1 MKLEELINGA
11 EILRVIGDSRVEITD
26 VTSDSNSVTR
36 GGLFICIKGR
46 DYDGR
51 SFVRQAENYG
61 AAAIITETPTDT
73 ALVQAIVKSAR
84 KAMSVI
90 AANYYGRACDRLK
103 FIGVTGTNGKTTT
116 THFITSIL
124 ACAGIKCGLI
134 GTLGC
139 FYGGKY
145 VEATLTT
152 PDPLE
157 LHKTL
162 KEMEEAGVETV
173 VMEISAHAA
182 YLDKLYGLKFEAAA
196 FTNFSQDHLD
206 FFGDMENYKSAKL
219 KFFDENYCKY
229 IVVNADDET
238 GRLISERENAITYG
252 IENPADVFAIDV
264 KRTRDGQRFV
274 INLFDCIY
282 GVELNLGG
290 KFNVYNALAA
300 ATVCALCGVN
310 TEKAVEGLE
319 NLKGVNGR
327 MEKIYDGEF
336 SVYIDYAHTPDG
348 LKNALIALKPEAKKR
363 LICVFGCGGNRDEKK
378 RALMGEISGE
388 YADFTVITSDNPRY
402 EDPMDII
409 YEIEKGV
416 LRKTKKYVAVQ
427 ERAEGIKYAFDYAK
441 KGDVVLI
448 AGKGGEKYQEVFGI
462 KRLYNDKDTVKEITE
477 KCTR

>member
-1 MKLEELINGA
+1 MKLEKIINGV
-11 EILRVIGDSRVEITD
+11 ETVRVIGDVSVEITD
-26 VTSDSNSVTR
+26 VTSDSNTVTR

-46 DYDGR
+46 DYDGAA
-51 SFVRQAENYG
+51 FVRQAENYG
-61 AAAIITETPTDT
+61 AAAIVIEKPIET
-73 ALVQAIVKSAR
+73 ALVQVVVKSAR

-90 AANYYGRACDRLK
+90 AANYYGRACERLK
-103 FIGVTGTNGKTTT
+103 LIGVTGTNGKTTT

-134 GTLGC
+134 GTLGS
-139 FYGGKY
+139 FYAGKY
-145 VEATLTT
+145 TEAKLTT

-162 KEMEEAGVETV
+162 KEMEEAGVDTV
-173 VMEISAHAA
+173 VTEISAHAA
-182 YLDKLYGLKFEAAA
+182 YLDKLYGLKFEAAV

-206 FFGDMENYKSAKL
+206 FFEDMENYRNAKI

-229 IVVNADDET
+229 AVINVDDET
-238 GRLISERENAITYG
+238 GRILSNRENAITYG

-264 KRTRDGQRFV
+264 KRVRDGQRFV

-282 GVELNLGG
+282 SVELNLSG

-300 ATVCALCGVN
+300 ATACALCGVKPK
-310 TEKAVEGLE
+310 KAVEGLE

-327 MEKIYDGEF
+327 MEKIYDGGY
-336 SVYIDYAHTPDG
+336 SVYLDYAHTPDG
-348 LKNALIALKPEAKKR
+348 LKNALSALKPIAEKR

-427 ERAEGIKYAFDYAK
+427 ERTEGIAYALDYAE